1 MGTLGVDLA
10 RKFRIVADVVHI
22 VNSGKMTLDEVRTA
36 LASSGD
42 LRKAEIESLTR
53 LSKEFGFLVENRE
66 HRLKATVAGLAFE
79 RYVTALDSEILKADS
94 DTPRI
99 DRGTELKVCITVPPM
114 WVENI
119 EKNFGSVTEHTL
131 TGQKLVAEGA
141 KTQLVIVTPFL
152 DVGIMQVAL
161 RGIYA
166 KSAELVVVTSEP
178 SLAKEYPGG
187 TNFKIQKL
195 GALIKSRFKSGK
207 VFFVGN
213 ETSIAHAKVW
223 CSDRSLLVTS
233 ANVKP
238 DSATD
243 NLEIGI
249 YSDDAELVGTMK
261 SLLSQ
266 ILKMDGVRCLLMIP
280 P

>member
-10 RKFRIVADVVHI
+10 RKFRIVADVVHAI
-22 VNSGKMTLDEVRTA
+22 SGGKRTLEEVRTA

-66 HRLKATVAGLAFE
+66 HKLQATVTGLAFE
-79 RYVTALDSEILKADS
+79 RYVTALDSKILKADS

-119 EKNFGSVTEHTL
+119 EKNFGSATEHTL
-131 TGQKLVAEGA
+131 TGQKLVAEDA

-178 SLAKEYPGG
+178 SLAKEYPSGR
-187 TNFKIQKL
+187 NFKIQKL
-195 GALIKSRFKSGK
+195 GALIRSRFKSGK
-207 VFFVGN
+207 VFFISN

-249 YSDDAELVGTMK
+249 YSDDPELVGTMK
-261 SLLSQ
+261 SLLNQ
-266 ILKMDGVRCLLMIP
+266 ILKMDGVKCLLTIP